1 MSERGLTSDDIKR
14 RYAAVISRSGTFRP
28 QGVSE
33 QEALDY
39 LKTDEGAIYYWRV
52 AEAAEPNLR
61 PDQIQDRVIGQ
72 IRSGRKLPRME
83 TIGTDEVLVKFVAKG
98 FEPSEFSP
106 YWARE
111 SAGNAAVEAGK
122 NISRFHGLPIG
133 SEAPRYGMYRMTAR
147 KPTQIFI
154 TTVAPT
160 SELDGLL
167 TKVGGAEQVL
177 VPNRKLFNNPE
188 LVRFVDN
195 TPAIVAEAERGVVRS
210 AVHGFAAVNAAAVAC
225 DATTASRAADLRE
238 HGNRVG
244 AESEIMH
251 LISARWVAPSWV
263 RKCWVRQ
270 ASSPGRSMCW
280 RRAWVVRL
288 AACTHARP

>member
-1 MSERGLTSDDIKR
+1 MNDDGLTPQVIRQQYAKAILESD
-14 RYAAVISRSGTFRP
+14 TFEP
-28 QGVSE
+28 QGVSR
-33 QEALDY
+33 QMALDY
-39 LKTDEGAIYYWRV
+39 LKTDDGTLYYRRV
-52 AEAAEPNLR
+52 AERAAPGTDPEEILTR
-61 PDQIQDRVIGQ
+61 AIGQ
-72 IRSGRKLPRME
+72 LRSGLELPRME
-83 TIGTDEVLVKFVAKG
+83 TIGADEVLVKFVAEG
-98 FEPSEFSP
+98 LEPSEFSP

-111 SAGNAAVEAGK
+111 SAGNAAIEAGE
-122 NISRFHGLPIG
+122 NISRFHGLPVG

-195 TPAIVAEAERGVVRS
+195 TPAIAAEAERGVVRS

-270 ASSPGRSMCW
+270 ASSPGRSTCW
-280 RRAWVVRL
+280 RQAWVVRL